1 MKCAKRHQQQ
11 EKNLDYLSE
20 GFTATLAMGCFAHI
34 YDDDVVPGW
43 KRKGGLCTFR
53 DSCLYVNCIPQQSNG
68 NAL

>member
-20 GFTATLAMGCFAHI
+20 GFTATLAMGCFAH

-43 KRKGGLCTFR
+43 KRKSFFDFAETWHTCRPKYINLPNFR
-53 DSCLYVNCIPQQSNG
+53 K
-68 NAL
+68 